1 MVIITGNDLTIEDV
15 VKVARHNEPIEV
27 SQEAFALVQKARDYV
42 EGKLAK
48 GEVIY
53 GLTTGFGE
61 FQKVFVPPE
70 DAKKL
75 QHNLI
80 ISHSCGMGSPMPL
93 EVARAMLLLRI
104 NSVSKG
110 NSGLKCSTV
119 QTMVDMLNKG
129 VTPCIPEKG
138 SLGAS
143 GDLAL
148 LAHMVQPMI
157 GVGQAYYKGE
167 LMSSKD
173 AMDKAGIPIIELE
186 SKEGL
191 ALINGTQAMCAFGTL
206 ALYDTKMMCKMGDI
220 LAGMVC
226 EAQKGIR
233 KAFDPKIQLVRG
245 HKGQIDVAANLMKL
259 TEGSKLTLDENPDPS
274 IVKVQ
279 DAYAVRC
286 TPQIHG
292 GIRECLDYAWNLMTR
307 EINAS
312 TDNPLVFPD
321 EDQVISGGNFHGEPV
336 AIAMDALKIATAELA
351 DVSERR
357 TERLVN
363 PSLSY
368 GLPAFLCKEGGLNN
382 GFMIAQYAAASMVSE
397 SKVYAHPA
405 SVDSIPSSANQED
418 HVSMGT
424 TSARTARMIVDNTRA
439 VQAIEL
445 FAVCQAL
452 YLRGEDKMS
461 PAAKAVYDCARNA
474 GVPAV
479 DVDILMRPEFLK
491 CEKLIADG
499 TAVEAA
505 ESVVGTLAQLLS
517 TRQNQYVRR

>member
-1 MVIITGNDLTIEDV
+1 MTMVIITGKDLTIEEV
-15 VKVARHNEPIEV
+15 VQVARYNVTVTLAE
-27 SQEAFALVQKARDYV
+27 EARHAIQKARAYV
-42 EGKLAK
+42 EEKLAK

-61 FQKVFVPPE
+61 FQKVFVSPKN
-70 DAKKL
+70 AKTL

-80 ISHSCGMGSPMPL
+80 ISHSCGMGNPMPL

-110 NSGLKCSTV
+110 NSGLKLSTV
-119 QTMVDMLNKG
+119 QLMVDMLNRG
-129 VTPCIPEKG
+129 VTPFIPEKG

-157 GVGQAYYKGE
+157 GVGKGYYQGE
-167 LMSSKD
+167 LMSGRE
-173 AMDKAGIPIIELE
+173 AMTKAGLPVIELE

-191 ALINGTQAMCAFGTL
+191 ALINGTQAMCAFGVL
-206 ALYDTKMMCKMGDI
+206 AYYDAKQMAKMGDV
-220 LAGMVC
+220 LAAMVC
-226 EAQKGIR
+226 EAQMGIR
-233 KAFDPKIQLVRG
+233 KAFDPKIQQVRG
-245 HKGQIDVAANLMKL
+245 HKGQIASAANLRKL
-259 TEGSKLTLDENPDPS
+259 TAGSKLTLDENPQEN
-274 IVKVQ
+274 IIKVQ
-279 DAYAVRC
+279 DAYSVRC

-292 GIRECLDYAWNLMTR
+292 GIREALTYVEGVLIR

-321 EDQVISGGNFHGEPV
+321 ADEVISGGNFHGEPV
-336 AIAMDALKIATAELA
+336 AIALDTLGIAVAELA

-357 TERLVN
+357 LERLVN
-363 PSLSY
+363 PTLNY
-368 GLPAFLCKEGGLNN
+368 GLPAFLCKKGGLNN

-397 SKVYAHPA
+397 NKIYAHPA

-445 FAVCQAL
+445 FGVCQAL
-452 YLRGEDKMS
+452 YLRGEDKLS
-461 PAAKAVYDCARNA
+461 PAATAVYKCVREA

-479 DVDILMRPEFLK
+479 DEDILMRPEFVK
-491 CEKLIADG
+491 CENLILEG
-499 TAVEAA
+499 KPLQAVE
-505 ESVVGTLAQLLS
+505 EVVGPLE
-517 TRQNQYVRR
+517 

>member
-1 MVIITGNDLTIEDV
+1 MVIITGQDLTIEDV
-15 VKVARHNEPIEV
+15 VKVARYNEQVAVAESAKKAV
-27 SQEAFALVQKARDYV
+27 DKARAYV
-42 EGKLAK
+42 EEKLAK

-70 DAKKL
+70 DAKTL

-80 ISHSCGMGSPMPL
+80 ISHSCGMGNPMPI
-93 EVARAMLLLRI
+93 EVARAMVLLRI

-110 NSGLKCSTV
+110 NSGLKFSTV

-157 GVGQAYYKGE
+157 GVGEAYYQGE
-167 LMSSKD
+167 LMSGKA

-206 ALYDTKMMCKMGDI
+206 ALYDTLQMAKMGDV
-220 LAGMVC
+220 LAAMVC

-245 HKGQIDVAANLMKL
+245 HKGQIDAAANLMKL
-259 TEGSKLTLDENPDPS
+259 TAGSKLTLDENPDLH

-292 GIRECLDYAWNLMTR
+292 GIREALTYVHDLMVR

-321 EDQVISGGNFHGEPV
+321 EDEVISGGNFHGEPV
-336 AIAMDALKIATAELA
+336 AIAMDTLGMAAAELA

-357 TERLVN
+357 LERLVN
-363 PSLSY
+363 PALNY
-368 GLPAFLCKEGGLNN
+368 GLPAFLCKKGGLNN

-397 SKVYAHPA
+397 NKIYAHPA
-405 SVDSIPSSANQED
+405 CVDSIPSSANQED

-424 TSARTARMIVDNTRA
+424 TSARTARMIVDNVRS

-445 FAVCQAL
+445 FGVCQAL
-452 YLRGEDKMS
+452 YLRGENLMS
-461 PAAKAVYDCARNA
+461 PAAKAVYDCVRAA

-479 DVDILMRPEFLK
+479 DEDILMHPEFVK
-491 CEKLIADG
+491 CENLILE
-499 TAVEAA
+499 TSPIKAA
-505 ESVVGTLAQLLS
+505 ETVVGTLA
-517 TRQNQYVRR
+517 

>member
-1 MVIITGNDLTIEDV
+1 MVIITGKDLTIENV
-15 VKVARHNEPIEV
+15 VNVARHDEKVVLSE
-27 SQEAFALVQKARDYV
+27 EAKAAINKARAYV
-42 EGKLAK
+42 EEKLAS
-48 GEVIY
+48 GAVIY

-61 FQKVFVPPE
+61 FQKVFVPAE
-70 DAKKL
+70 DAKTL

-80 ISHSCGMGSPMPL
+80 ISHSCAMGNPMPI
-93 EVARAMLLLRI
+93 EVARAMVLLRI

-110 NSGLKCSTV
+110 NSGLKLATV
-119 QTMVDMLNKG
+119 QTMIDMLNKG

-157 GVGQAYYKGE
+157 GVGEAYYQGK
-167 LMSSKD
+167 LMSGKE
-173 AMDKAGIPIIELE
+173 AMNSAGIPIIELA

-206 ALYDTKMMCKMGDI
+206 ALYDAVQMAKMGDV

-226 EAQKGIR
+226 EAQIGIR
-233 KAFDPKIQLVRG
+233 KAFDPKVHIVRG
-245 HKGQIDVAANLMKL
+245 HQGQIDSAANLLKL
-259 TEGSKLTLDENPDPS
+259 TAGSKLTLDENPNPE

-279 DAYAVRC
+279 DAYSVRC

-292 GIRECLDYAWNLMTR
+292 GVREALKYVWNLMSR

-321 EDQVISGGNFHGEPV
+321 EDEVISGGNFHGEPV
-336 AIAMDALKIATAELA
+336 AIALDTLGMAVAELA

-357 TERLVN
+357 LERLVN
-363 PSLSY
+363 PALSY
-368 GLPAFLCKEGGLNN
+368 GLPAFLCRKGGLNN

-397 SKVYAHPA
+397 NKIYAHPA
-405 SVDSIPSSANQED
+405 CVDSIPSSANQED

-424 TSARTARMIVDNTRA
+424 TSARTARMIVDNVRS

-445 FAVCQAL
+445 FGVCQAL

-461 PAAKAVYDCARNA
+461 PAAKSVYDCVRAA

-479 DVDILMRPEFLK
+479 EDDILMHPELVK
-491 CEKLIADG
+491 CEDLIREEKP
-499 TAVEAA
+499 VKAA
-505 ESVVGTLAQLLS
+505 EKIVGKLA
-517 TRQNQYVRR
+517 